1 MKPKKDAPSSRLED
15 GEDPGCEEK
24 VGYGRPP
31 VRTRFKP
38 GQSGNPR
45 GRPKGSKSIDQVLR
59 QALERRVSPI
69 PAEAAAT
76 ASA

>member
-31 VRTRFKP
+31 V
-38 GQSGNPR
+38 
-45 GRPKGSKSIDQVLR
+45 
-59 QALERRVSPI
+59 
-69 PAEAAAT
+69 
-76 ASA
+76 